1 MKSNP
6 FSDAA
11 FIISIII
18 CMSRI
23 THEVCIVGAGPVG
36 LALANCLSRSP
47 LISSIALIDR
57 KLPQV
62 MASSHALPNQRVFSI
77 NAPILQ
83 FLERIG
89 ALQRVRQMG
98 RLQNIEVMSK
108 ESDAFIEWEE
118 KSARI
123 IENDELVSSLLQ
135 TLQQTSSKCK
145 IDFIEDEIQTVS
157 N

>member
-1 MKSNP
+1 
-6 FSDAA
+6 
-11 FIISIII
+11 
-18 CMSRI
+18 MSRI

-57 KLPQV
+57 KLPKV
-62 MASSHALPNQRVFSI
+62 MPTPHTLPNQRVFSI
-77 NAPILQ
+77 NSPILQ

-98 RLQNIEVMSK
+98 KLQNIEVMSK
-108 ESDAFIEWEE
+108 ESNSFIEWEE

-123 IENDELVSSLLQ
+123 IEND
-135 TLQQTSSKCK
+135 
-145 IDFIEDEIQTVS
+145 
-157 N
+157 